1 MNSTS
6 QDPIPAVSNV
16 VVGFISLSMIIGTV
30 GNLLV
35 LYAFKK
41 ESSAFNTL
49 LTVLGAFDLLA
60 CIFHMPL
67 DLASVYDP
75 ERLPNM
81 IICKMSCFMI
91 AFTAIA
97 SAVLLV
103 SIATIRYQ
111 AVCRPH
117 SSNMSVKSAKII
129 GVVAFCVAL
138 TLASPSSSCLESRNW
153 NSMTGSIFCGVQNA
167 YMKTRYPLSF
177 YIVLGSL
184 FLVSLVILAGLYILT
199 GWGLWTKRKA
209 FAARNVS
216 TNRVNPLSFD
226 RDLQGDRVITP
237 NTSNTLA
244 STNQKGLENSQQG
257 GQDNSRKLTVTVN
270 RNSVIVPPNDKKTRY
285 ERKTQKTFLMM
296 FLVSIVFFLS
306 YTPHLFLVFY
316 FMGFN
321 MAAFPAHALSHWH
334 VVAMRSFYINNV
346 ADPFIYGFC
355 SQDFRKNIQTI
366 PTKLKAICC
375 SKY

>member
-16 VVGFISLSMIIGTV
+16 VVGFISLSMITGTL
-30 GNLLV
+30 GNSLV

-81 IICKMSCFMI
+81 IICKISCFMI
-91 AFTAIA
+91 AFTAIG
-97 SAVLLV
+97 SVVLLV

-117 SSNMSVKSAKII
+117 SPNMSVKSAKII

-138 TLASPSSSCLESRNW
+138 SLASPVVIMFGITELELDD
-153 NSMTGSIFCGVQNA
+153 GIHIFCGVQNA
-167 YMKTRYPLSF
+167 YMNTSYPLSF

-184 FLVSLVILAGLYILT
+184 FLVSLVILAGLYMLT

-209 FAARNVS
+209 FAA
-216 TNRVNPLSFD
+216 TNRVNPISFD
-226 RDLQGDRVITP
+226 RDLLGDRAITP

-244 STNQKGLENSQQG
+244 STDQNGLTQRDDQEK
-257 GQDNSRKLTVTVN
+257 SRKLTVTVN
-270 RNSVIVPPNDKKTRY
+270 INSVNGPSNDKKIRY

-296 FLVSIVFFLS
+296 FLVSVVFFLS

-321 MAAFPAHALSHWH
+321 MAAFPAHALSHWYG
-334 VVAMRSFYINNV
+334 VAMRSFYINNV

-366 PTKLKAICC
+366 PAKVMCC